1 MSQSRDTSIP
11 FNITLEHV
19 LPLPLPLPPRA
30 YLARTSMKTAT
41 DKEGKRSKKEQVEEE
56 EEKAKQVSKEE
67 NASSSTPLL
76 EETSTETEET
86 ATGTSIKIATDK
98 EGKRIEK
105 EQEEEKGKKVSKEE
119 NASSSTPLEET
130 ATETEGSDKGNV
142 DILHFNKLTT
152 HDDDDVI
159 PQSKPGK
166 QNMSDSSDRAAI
178 NEEVCGFDRE
188 IFLFEVQ
195 LTRSDIEHERL
206 SIPAGGALKYF
217 PPMETVKPNYEQQI
231 EIYDNEKED
240 WKMTLTYN
248 HLEQAFVITSGWQG
262 FVDWHELKPM
272 DAIRFYR
279 TFSHLQNP
287 HFLIEF
293 VIGEESKT
301 NYLIHEFKQKN
312 FLFELQLSPSD
323 IGDGVLIVPEEEVRN
338 HFHEINIPAGTNEVE
353 RMTFTDTQNVHWCM
367 EILFDGAYML
377 ADGWDGFVKEHKLE
391 AMDMIRFYKPVRPL
405 HEKHF
410 LIECVKREQAAC
422 GTNQIWL
429 GGAKHDWEEMAI
441 SPN

>member
-19 LPLPLPLPPRA
+19 LPLPLPPRA

-41 DKEGKRSKKEQVEEE
+41 DEEGKRSKKEQVEEE

-142 DILHFNKLTT
+142 DLLHFNKLTT

-159 PQSKPGK
+159 PQSKPG
-166 QNMSDSSDRAAI
+166 DSSNRAAI
-178 NEEVCGFDRE
+178 NEGVCGFDRE

-195 LTRSDIEHERL
+195 LTRSDIEHEML

-231 EIYDNEKED
+231 QIYDNEKED

-293 VIGEESKT
+293 VIGEESET

-391 AMDMIRFYKPVRPL
+391 AKDMIRFYKPAGPL